1 MNKELYVKAMED
13 LYNKM
18 KSLAYEFNIKKE
30 DLDTANKIYANN
42 MASQKIYIKS
52 EQVPKK
58 AKIVLPAPKKSLF
71 IGTPLDVSSKKIP
84 SLNDTNNASF
94 TTPDL
99 NMNGVSNTD
108 SGYSSVTSLV

>member
-13 LYNKM
+13 LYSKM
-18 KSLAYEFNIKKE
+18 QSLAYDFNIKKE
-30 DLDTANKIYANN
+30 ELDTANKVYANN
-42 MASQKIYIKS
+42 MVSQKNYIKS
-52 EQVPKK
+52 EPVPKK
-58 AKIVLPAPKKSLF
+58 AKIVLPVLKKSLF
-71 IGTPLDVSSKKIP
+71 VGTPLDVSSKKIP

-108 SGYSSVTSLV
+108 SGYSSVTSVV